1 MEFADPMLMG
11 RSPAI
16 EIAQDPTFLYNY
28 CPNTTTYTRNSTYQA
43 NLNLVLSS
51 LSSNATRNNING
63 FYNVSAGQAP
73 DVVYGMFLC
82 RGDVSDSVCRSC
94 VTFATKDVLEK
105 CLIEKVAMIWYDECE
120 LRYSNRNIF
129 STVDQDFTLY
139 MMSPNNVTVDPDRF
153 NQLVETTLN
162 NISTRAASAPSG
174 AKKFAVQQA
183 NYTGVQKLYTLVQ
196 CSPDLSTAGKGGVS
210 TSLIIAIV
218 IPVAVSLVLFFLGC
232 CFLSRRAKNNRYTAE
247 ENDVGN
253 EITNV
258 ESLQFDLSSIED
270 ATNNFSAD
278 NKLGEGGFGEV
289 YKGTLPNGQAIA
301 VKRLSKG
308 SGQGAAE
315 FKNEVILVAK
325 LQHRNLVRLLGFCL
339 EGEEKILVYEF
350 VPNKSLDYFLFGGIA
365 RGILYLHEDSR
376 LRVIHRDLKVSNIL
390 LDGDMNA
397 KVSDFGM
404 ARIFGVDQT
413 QGSTNRI
420 VGTYGYMSPEY
431 AMHGQF
437 SVKSDVYSFG
447 VLVLEIISGKKNS
460 SFYQTG
466 GAADLASYVW
476 RHWRDGT
483 PLEVM
488 DPTLTD
494 TYSRSEIIRCIH
506 IGLLCVQE
514 DPASRPTMATVV
526 LMLNSYSITL
536 ALPQEPAFFLNS
548 RSDQG
553 SIPSKEFFAD
563 QSKSKS
569 VPYSG
574 DERSI
579 TEAQDPTYLSHYCP
593 NTTTFTKNSTY
604 QANLNLLLSSLSSN
618 STRNNINGF
627 YNVSAGKD
635 PDEVYGMF
643 LCRGDVSNSVCRNCV
658 NFATKDVLEK
668 CPIEKVA
675 MIWYDE
681 CELRYSN
688 RNIFSTVDQDATV
701 LLSSP
706 NNVTAQPESFN
717 QLVETT
723 IYDISTRAASA
734 ASGAK
739 KFAVQQANY
748 TGVQKLYTLVQ
759 CTPDLSTAGKGG
771 VSTGLIIAIVIPVA
785 VSLVLFFLGF
795 CFLSR
800 RAKNNRYTAE
810 ENDVGNEITNV
821 ESLQFDLSS
830 IEDATNNFSADNKL
844 GEGGFGEVYKGTL
857 PNGQAIAVKRLSKGS
872 GQGAA
877 EFKNEVILVAKLQH
891 RNLVRLLGF
900 CLEGEEKILVYEFVP
915 NKSLDHFLFEYAMHG
930 QFSVKSDVYSFGVLV
945 LEIISGKK
953 NRSFYQTG
961 GAADLASYVWRHW
974 RDGTPLEVMDPTL
987 TDTYSRSEIIRC
999 IHIGL
1004 LCVQE
1009 DPASRPTMASVVLML
1024 NSYSITLAL
1033 PQEPAFFL
1041 NSRSDQGSIPSKEFF
1056 ADQSKSKSVPY
1067 SGDERSITEVYPR

>member
-1 MEFADPMLMG
+1 MDDNHPYSCRSASRKKENSRQIDTSHGIG
-11 RSPAI
+11 RPSRTDFQLQSFHRDGLDVQESSSMDLASIGKATNNFSNSNFIGKGGFGPVYKQDHLITKTMVYLKFSIIVLSLLSLAI
-16 EIAQDPTFLYNY
+16 ITQAQDPTFLYNY

-43 NLNLVLSS
+43 NLNLILSS
-51 LSSNATRNNING
+51 LSSNATRSNING

-82 RGDVSDSVCRSC
+82 RGDVSNSVCQSC
-94 VTFATKDVLEK
+94 VNFATKDVLEK
-105 CLIEKVAMIWYDECE
+105 CPIEKVATIWYDECE

-129 STVDQDFTLY
+129 STVDQDLTLFL
-139 MMSPNNVTVDPDRF
+139 MSPNNVTVQPDNF
-153 NQLVETTLN
+153 NQLVATTLN

-196 CSPDLSTAGKGGVS
+196 CTPDLSNSDCSRCLEGAISKLGNCCNRKQGGRVIFASCNFRYELYEFYNATAAVEAVPAPPPVTPSPPPASGSKTSGKGKGGVS
-210 TSLIIAIV
+210 TVLIIAIV
-218 IPVAVSLVLFFLGC
+218 IPVAVSLVLFFLGF
-232 CFLSRRAKNNRYTAE
+232 CFLSRRAKNNRYSAE

-258 ESLQFDLSSIED
+258 ESLQFDLRSIED
-270 ATNNFSAD
+270 ATNHFSAD

-289 YKGTLPNGQAIA
+289 YK
-301 VKRLSKG
+301 
-308 SGQGAAE
+308 
-315 FKNEVILVAK
+315 
-325 LQHRNLVRLLGFCL
+325 
-339 EGEEKILVYEF
+339 
-350 VPNKSLDYFLFGGIA
+350 
-365 RGILYLHEDSR
+365 
-376 LRVIHRDLKVSNIL
+376 
-390 LDGDMNA
+390 
-397 KVSDFGM
+397 
-404 ARIFGVDQT
+404 
-413 QGSTNRI
+413 
-420 VGTYGYMSPEY
+420 
-431 AMHGQF
+431 
-437 SVKSDVYSFG
+437 
-447 VLVLEIISGKKNS
+447 
-460 SFYQTG
+460 
-466 GAADLASYVW
+466 VW
-476 RHWRDGT
+476 KHWRDGT

-536 ALPQEPAFFLNS
+536 ALPQEPAFFLQS
-548 RSDQG
+548 ITDQG

-574 DERSI
+574 DEGSI
-579 TEAQDPTYLSHYCP
+579 TEQENLITTTMDSLKLSTILLSLLSLAIITQAQDPTSLSHYCP
-593 NTTTFTKNSTY
+593 NTTTYTRNSTY

-618 STRNNINGF
+618 STRININGF

-658 NFATKDVLEK
+658 NFATKDVLDK

-701 LLSSP
+701 LMSSP
-706 NNVTAQPESFN
+706 NNVTVQPEIFN

-723 IYDISTRAASA
+723 IYDIAVRASSA
-734 ASGAK
+734 PSGAK

-748 TGVQKLYTLVQ
+748 TGDQKLYTLVQ
-759 CTPDLSTAGKGG
+759 CTPDLSTPDCRRCLEGAISKLGNCCNRKQGGRVIFASCNFRYELYEFYNATAAAEAVAPPPPVTPSPPPASGSKTSGKGKGG
-771 VSTGLIIAIVIPVA
+771 VSTVLIIAIVIPFA

-800 RAKNNRYTAE
+800 RAKNNRYSAE

-830 IEDATNNFSADNKL
+830 IEDATNHFSADKKL
-844 GEGGFGEVYKGTL
+844 GEGGFGEVYK
-857 PNGQAIAVKRLSKGS
+857 
-872 GQGAA
+872 
-877 EFKNEVILVAKLQH
+877 
-891 RNLVRLLGF
+891 
-900 CLEGEEKILVYEFVP
+900 
-915 NKSLDHFLFEYAMHG
+915 
-930 QFSVKSDVYSFGVLV
+930 
-945 LEIISGKK
+945 
-953 NRSFYQTG
+953 
-961 GAADLASYVWRHW
+961 VWRHW
-974 RDGTPLEVMDPTL
+974 RDGTPLDVMDPTL

-1009 DPASRPTMASVVLML
+1009 DPASRPTMATIVLML

-1041 NSRSDQGSIPSKEFF
+1041 HSRTEQGSIPSKEFF

-1067 SGDERSITEVYPR
+1067 SGDKGSITEKENLII